1 MEEKNNR
8 AINNVLIKH
17 LVLNFFFF
25 HLKFPDVEDIEK
37 QMPGL
42 LKVHKC
48 VKKHHFVANG
58 STKQSNITE
67 GTEM

>member
-37 QMPGL
+37 HMPGL

-48 VKKHHFVANG
+48 VKKLSFCG
-58 STKQSNITE
+58 KWKY
-67 GTEM
+67 